1 MADRHSRLLRSQKES
16 KLVAAFVKNRS
27 YKDQLTKFFQKVAT
41 KRIVKGN
48 TLIKQVELES
58 SAVDCIK
65 AKVLYTRYASE
76 VESETYLLTFA
87 DIDSADG
94 KWKKK

>member
-1 MADRHSRLLRSQKES
+1 MADRHSRLLRSQKEV
-16 KLVAAFVKNRS
+16 KLIATFVKSRS
-27 YKDQLTKFFQKVAT
+27 YKDQMLKFFQKTAT
-41 KRIVKGN
+41 RTIGKGN
-48 TLIKQVELES
+48 TLIKQVELEA
-58 SAVDCIK
+58 SANEQVI

-76 VESETYLLTFA
+76 VESEVYLLTFA